1 MNLNNFFSSFQKLIR
16 MEKKLSWQRNERVYN
31 KQKWNE
37 LDEFVN
43 FNLIYCFTC
52 FRIFDIWKVKCVSVH
67 ICYTYLHVLPDCCV
81 NIHHFINYI
90 RFYQQKNLKVV
101 SKFIGKCWNV
111 ERCLLLLSW
120 IFVLVMPVILTCY
133 LCLFA
138 AYNFNMYLVYQ
149 WYGMIE

>member
-1 MNLNNFFSSFQKLIR
+1 

-67 ICYTYLHVLPDCCV
+67 ICYTYLHVFPDCCV
-81 NIHHFINYI
+81 IIHHFINYI
-90 RFYQQKNLKVV
+90 RFYQQKKPERSVKIYREMLKDVCSCYLEFLFLICPWSLPV
-101 SKFIGKCWNV
+101 
-111 ERCLLLLSW
+111 
-120 IFVLVMPVILTCY
+120 IFVYLLHIILTCIS
-133 LCLFA
+133 FT
-138 AYNFNMYLVYQ
+138 NDMV
-149 WYGMIE
+149 W